1 MTGAERPGKA
11 GRARR
16 AGGRLKHMEPLMLAS
31 ESPRRRELL
40 EAMGVPFEAVGAD
53 IEETEE
59 GAPEEVVLHNA
70 LGKAE
75 KVLSRF
81 PDRLVLGADT
91 VVVIDGRIFGKPADQ
106 KDAERM
112 LRTLSGRWHEVYTGV
127 ALLKKGFRRLESDRT
142 RVHFVPLTAGDI
154 DAYIATGEPFGKA
167 GAYAIQGRAGMLI
180 DRIEGSSSNVI
191 GLPQALVRR
200 LLIQAEFN
208 L

>member
-1 MTGAERPGKA
+1 MTGAERPGTA
-11 GRARR
+11 GRTRR

-59 GAPEEVVLHNA
+59 GAPEEVVLRNA

-127 ALLKKGFRRLESDRT
+127 ALLKKDFRRLEFDRT

-154 DAYIATGEPFGKA
+154 DAYIASGEPFGKA